1 MIDLVSALLIAIV
14 SVCFG
19 LLIGIQIAHI
29 HYVRRLAQLAK
40 RSVYSKT
47 IAPILVA
54 ARDQR
59 ENKARA

>member
-1 MIDLVSALLIAIV
+1 MIDLVSAFLIAIV

-19 LLIGIQIAHI
+19 LLVGIQIAHI
-29 HYVRRLAQLAK
+29 HYVRRLTKLAK
-40 RSVYSKT
+40 RCVYSKT

-59 ENKARA
+59 AKKA

>member
-1 MIDLVSALLIAIV
+1 MIDLVNALLIAIV

-29 HYVRRLAQLAK
+29 HYVRRLAKLAK

-59 ENKARA
+59 EKGA

>member
-29 HYVRRLAQLAK
+29 HYVRRLAHLAK

-59 ENKARA
+59 KNKAA